1 MEFRKQSQA
10 ARVKSI
16 PEMVQSSALSSALA
30 LTRLGRGR
38 GRWGEQ
44 GGEAGEGL
52 RGCGGRDS
60 ISVSMNGASLELI
73 QAASLAEAGK
83 QPGLN

>member
-52 RGCGGRDS
+52 RGCGGGGGRGGGGGG
-60 ISVSMNGASLELI
+60 VGGGGGGGTAFL
-73 QAASLAEAGK
+73 LA
-83 QPGLN
+83 